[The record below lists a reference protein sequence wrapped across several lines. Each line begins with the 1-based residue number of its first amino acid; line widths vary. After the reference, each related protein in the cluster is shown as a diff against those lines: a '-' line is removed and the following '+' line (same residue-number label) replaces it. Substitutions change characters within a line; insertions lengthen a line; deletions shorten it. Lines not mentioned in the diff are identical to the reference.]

1 MLSGM
6 GISDGIGIGNAVILN
21 DEDIKI
27 EKIKIN
33 NIEQEKKVFFN
44 AVKAVQNET
53 EELIKKLNGTE
64 KDIMQAY
71 LMILQDDTL
80 IQETM
85 KIIEDEKC
93 NSAYGVDIGFN
104 KIIRMFDQMDDP

>member
-27 EKIKIN
+27 EKIKID

-53 EELIKKLNGTE
+53 EELISYVEVTE
-64 KDIMQAY
+64 TPVEAASEVASTEVTEENQ
-71 LMILQDDTL
+71 
-80 IQETM
+80 
-85 KIIEDEKC
+85 IEVNE
-93 NSAYGVDIGFN
+93 
-104 KIIRMFDQMDDP
+104 